1 MEWSDLLTPT
11 VLAPGGLIALFV
23 VMIYTGKLV
32 PRWQVERMEAQA
44 DLEITH
50 LKQTVDTLTASTALF
65 AKAAEASTQT
75 ANIVQTVLESLQAQ
89 SASQQHQ
96 ITDNQQTQITDNQLR
111 INAGERR

>member
-1 MEWSDLLTPT
+1 MDWAQFLTPA

-23 VMIYTGKLV
+23 VLVYTGRLI

-50 LKQTVDTLTASTALF
+50 LKKTVETLTASTTLF

-75 ANIVQTVLESLQAQ
+75 ATIVQTVLESLQAQ
-89 SASQQHQ
+89 SVS
-96 ITDNQQTQITDNQLR
+96 QQTQINN
-111 INAGERR
+111 NAGERR